1 MTTLLLCKLKG
12 SVKMERISSV
22 QQGSSTSQNLKRPK
36 TVAVKQPG
44 GVVVLADT
52 TRTAAFSPGSPLS
65 TCPFCTKSFSS
76 HSLPMHVKSCKS
88 KQCQEEPTETVANDS
103 PTSPANKDTS
113 PTSIP
118 RRKTRKPGM
127 LECCFCGKEFT
138 MLEME
143 AHVPKCMES
152 DSRLPPEI
160 TSPAVLRSRLADL
173 TEQMDLMAYDGFMDS
188 RLMCHSCGRK
198 INPERMEAHLR
209 ACSGKCDKKTISA
222 ATPDHPKRASA
233 KKPLTIVCHICGREY
248 GSSSILIHQ
257 QHCFKKHIEKY
268 QPSPLLHSK
277 SSTSPG
283 ITRQSEPQKIT
294 KPNST
299 LSATARKKEIPKV
312 TNKPVSAQTTKT
324 EGHGNVSIRF
334 PDSKQQI
341 KQNASAEKMFRKPPS
356 VVCYICGREYGTK
369 SIAIHEPQ
377 CLKKWHAENDK
388 LPVSKRRPEP
398 KKPQPP
404 TDDLTKIQGA
414 ANGKYSIDAFNE
426 AAWQSAIQ
434 QLVACGKCGRTFNAD
449 RVAKHESVCN
459 ATPKKK

>member
-1 MTTLLLCKLKG
+1 M
-12 SVKMERISSV
+12 I
-22 QQGSSTSQNLKRPK
+22 
-36 TVAVKQPG
+36 
-44 GVVVLADT
+44 
-52 TRTAAFSPGSPLS
+52 
-65 TCPFCTKSFSS
+65 
-76 HSLPMHVKSCKS
+76 
-88 KQCQEEPTETVANDS
+88 
-103 PTSPANKDTS
+103 
-113 PTSIP
+113 
-118 RRKTRKPGM
+118 
-127 LECCFCGKEFT
+127 
-138 MLEME
+138 EME

-209 ACSGKCDKKTISA
+209 ACSGKSDKKIITPA
-222 ATPDHPKRASA
+222 MPDHPKRASV
-233 KKPLTIVCHICGREY
+233 KKPLTIICHICGREY

-257 QHCFKKHIEKY
+257 QHCFKKHIEKC

-277 SSTSPG
+277 SST
-283 ITRQSEPQKIT
+283 
-294 KPNST
+294 
-299 LSATARKKEIPKV
+299 LSATTRQAETRRTAKPTNTTSATPRKKEIPKAT
-312 TNKPVSAQTTKT
+312 TNKPFSAQAKA
-324 EGHGNVSIRF
+324 EGCGNVSINF
-334 PDSKQQI
+334 PESKRQV
-341 KQNASAEKMFRKPPS
+341 KQTTSAEKMIRKPPS

-388 LPVSKRRPEP
+388 LPLAKRRPEP
-398 KKPQPP
+398 KKPEPSA
-404 TDDLTKIQGA
+404 DDLTKIQGA

-449 RVAKHESVCN
+449 RVAKHESVCK
-459 ATPKKK
+459 AMPKKK

>member
-1 MTTLLLCKLKG
+1 
-12 SVKMERISSV
+12 MERVSSV
-22 QQGSSTSQNLKRPK
+22 QQGNSALKNTRRPK
-36 TVAVKQPG
+36 TVTVKQPG
-44 GVVVLADT
+44 GVVALSDAC
-52 TRTAAFSPGSPLS
+52 RTAAFTPGSPLS
-65 TCPFCTKSFSS
+65 TCPFCAKSFSS
-76 HSLPMHVKSCKS
+76 HSLPMHLKTCKS
-88 KQCQEEPTETVANDS
+88 KHYQEEPAESVTNDL
-103 PTSPANKDTS
+103 PTSKDSS
-113 PTSIP
+113 PRSIP

-152 DSRLPPEI
+152 DSRLPPDI
-160 TSPAVLRSRLADL
+160 TSPAILRSRLADL

-209 ACSGKCDKKTISA
+209 ACSGKGDKKPTTA
-222 ATPDHPKRASA
+222 MPDHTTRG
-233 KKPLTIVCHICGREY
+233 KPLTIVCHICGREY
-248 GSSSILIHQ
+248 GSSSISIHQ
-257 QHCFKKHIEKY
+257 QQCFKKHIEKSR
-268 QPSPLLHSK
+268 PSPLLHSRSSQNTSSAATKQVETPK
-277 SSTSPG
+277 SCNIS
-283 ITRQSEPQKIT
+283 
-294 KPNST
+294 
-299 LSATARKKEIPKV
+299 SATTRKTEIP
-312 TNKPVSAQTTKT
+312 NKPFSAQPKA
-324 EGHGNVSIRF
+324 EGCGNVSINF
-334 PDSKQQI
+334 PDSQHKVKQ
-341 KQNASAEKMFRKPPS
+341 KTPTDKMFRKPPS

-377 CLKKWHAENDK
+377 CLKKWHTENDK
-388 LPVSKRRPEP
+388 LPLSKRRPEP
-398 KKPQPP
+398 KKPQPSA
-404 TDDLTKIQGA
+404 DDLTKVQGA

>member
-1 MTTLLLCKLKG
+1 
-12 SVKMERISSV
+12 
-22 QQGSSTSQNLKRPK
+22 
-36 TVAVKQPG
+36 
-44 GVVVLADT
+44 
-52 TRTAAFSPGSPLS
+52 
-65 TCPFCTKSFSS
+65 
-76 HSLPMHVKSCKS
+76 MHVKACKS
-88 KQCQEEPTETVANDS
+88 KQCQEEPAEVINDS
-103 PTSPANKDTS
+103 SGSTTAKDCS
-113 PTSIP
+113 VSSMP

-127 LECCFCGKEFT
+127 LECCFCGKEFS

-143 AHVPKCMES
+143 VHVPKCMES
-152 DSRLPPEI
+152 DSRLPPDI

-209 ACSGKCDKKTISA
+209 ACNGKNDKKTITSA
-222 ATPDHPKRASA
+222 MSDHPKRAPV
-233 KKPLTIVCHICGREY
+233 KPLAIVCHICGREY
-248 GSSSILIHQ
+248 GSSSISIHQ
-257 QHCFKKHIEKY
+257 QQCFKKHIEKS

-277 SSTSPG
+277 SSQNHITNNT
-283 ITRQSEPQKIT
+283 TRQGETRTT
-294 KPNST
+294 KLNNT
-299 LSATARKKEIPKV
+299 HSATTRKAEIPKPI
-312 TNKPVSAQTTKT
+312 NKPASAQAKA
-324 EGHGNVSIRF
+324 EGCGNVSINF
-334 PDSKQQI
+334 PGSQQKVKQ
-341 KQNASAEKMFRKPPS
+341 KVSTEKVFRKPPS

-369 SIAIHEPQ
+369 SIGIHEPQ

-388 LPVSKRRPEP
+388 LPLSKRRPEP
-398 KKPQPP
+398 KKPHPS
-404 TDDLTKIQGA
+404 TDDVTKIQGA

>member
-1 MTTLLLCKLKG
+1 
-12 SVKMERISSV
+12 
-22 QQGSSTSQNLKRPK
+22 
-36 TVAVKQPG
+36 
-44 GVVVLADT
+44 
-52 TRTAAFSPGSPLS
+52 
-65 TCPFCTKSFSS
+65 
-76 HSLPMHVKSCKS
+76 MHVKACKS
-88 KQCQEEPTETVANDS
+88 KQCQEEPAEVINDS
-103 PTSPANKDTS
+103 SGSTTAKDCS
-113 PTSIP
+113 VSSMP

-127 LECCFCGKEFT
+127 LECCFCGKEFS

-143 AHVPKCMES
+143 VHVPKCMES
-152 DSRLPPEI
+152 DSRLPPDI

-209 ACSGKCDKKTISA
+209 ACNGKNDKKTITSA
-222 ATPDHPKRASA
+222 MSDHPKRAPV
-233 KKPLTIVCHICGREY
+233 KPLAIVCHICGREY
-248 GSSSILIHQ
+248 GSSSISIHQ
-257 QHCFKKHIEKY
+257 QQCFKKHIEKS

-277 SSTSPG
+277 SSQNHITNNT
-283 ITRQSEPQKIT
+283 TRQGETRTT
-294 KPNST
+294 KLNNT
-299 LSATARKKEIPKV
+299 HSATTRKAEIPKPI
-312 TNKPVSAQTTKT
+312 NKPASAQAKA
-324 EGHGNVSIRF
+324 EGCGNVSINF
-334 PDSKQQI
+334 PGSQQKVKQ
-341 KQNASAEKMFRKPPS
+341 KVSTEKVFRKPPS

-369 SIAIHEPQ
+369 SIGIHEPQ

-388 LPVSKRRPEP
+388 LPLSKRRPEP
-398 KKPQPP
+398 KKPRPS
-404 TDDLTKIQGA
+404 TDDVTKIQGA

>member
-1 MTTLLLCKLKG
+1 
-12 SVKMERISSV
+12 MEGVSSV
-22 QQGSSTSQNLKRPK
+22 QQGSSISQKLKRPK
-36 TVAVKQPG
+36 IVAVKQPG
-44 GVVVLADT
+44 GVVVLSDT
-52 TRTAAFSPGSPLS
+52 SRTAAFSPGSPLS

-76 HSLPMHVKSCKS
+76 HSLPMHIRSCKS
-88 KQCQEEPTETVANDS
+88 KQCQEEPSETVANNS
-103 PTSPANKDTS
+103 PTSTATKDPS
-113 PTSIP
+113 PTSII

-143 AHVPKCMES
+143 VHVPKCMES
-152 DSRLPPEI
+152 DSRLPPDI
-160 TSPAVLRSRLADL
+160 TSPAVLRNRLADL

-209 ACSGKCDKKTISA
+209 ACSGKGDKKTISA

-248 GSSSILIHQ
+248 GSSSISIHQ

-277 SSTSPG
+277 SSTSSS
-283 ITRQSEPQKIT
+283 ITRQGEPQRTT
-294 KPNST
+294 KPKSSS
-299 LSATARKKEIPKV
+299 SATARKKELAKV
-312 TNKPVSAQTTKT
+312 TNKPLSAQAKT
-324 EGHGNVSIRF
+324 EGRVSIRF
-334 PDSKQQI
+334 PDSKQV

-377 CLKKWHAENDK
+377 CLKKWHSENDK

-398 KKPQPP
+398 KKPQPSA
-404 TDDLTKIQGA
+404 DDLTKIQGA
-414 ANGKYSIDAFNE
+414 ANGKYSVDAFNE

-459 ATPKKK
+459 TTPKKK